1 MRAGKAPP
9 SPWYFS
15 IPQGYPGPG
24 IVSAPGMPY
33 HGGATV
39 RLGATPSP
47 GFTLAVAVTAG
58 IALATMFTLLVKAS

>member
-15 IPQGYPGPG
+15 IPQGYNGVVPTP
-24 IVSAPGMPY
+24 SMPY

-39 RLGATPSP
+39 RLGATTPSP

-58 IALATMFTLLVKAS
+58 ILLATAFTVLVKA